1 MQTEEE
7 IRMNTVALNPAQ
19 LHLLKMLSF
28 AKSEEDL
35 EEIKKGLSAY
45 FAKRA
50 EEEMDKLWDEG
61 LWDQEKNEQVLHEHL
76 RIPYEE

>member
-1 MQTEEE
+1 MES
-7 IRMNTVALNPAQ
+7 IALNPVQ
-19 LHLLKMLSF
+19 LHLLKMISF

-35 EEIKKGLSAY
+35 EEIKKGLSSY

-61 LWDQEKNEQVLHEHL
+61 LWNQEVNEQTLHEHL
-76 RIPYEE
+76 RTPYEE

>member
-1 MQTEEE
+1 MDIF
-7 IRMNTVALNPAQ
+7 IRCFLTRIMRLI
-19 LHLLKMLSF
+19 LSELK
-28 AKSEEDL
+28 DCQP
-35 EEIKKGLSAY
+35 I

>member
-1 MQTEEE
+1 
-7 IRMNTVALNPAQ
+7 MNNITLNPAQ

-28 AKSEEDL
+28 AKSEEAL

-61 LWDQEKNEQVLHEHL
+61 LWKQEKNERILHEHI
-76 RIPYEE
+76 RTPYDE

>member
-1 MQTEEE
+1 
-7 IRMNTVALNPAQ
+7 MNDVALNPAQ

-35 EEIKKGLSAY
+35 EEIKKKGLSAY

-61 LWDQEKNEQVLHEHL
+61 LWNQEKNEQVLREHL
-76 RIPYEE
+76 RIPYGE